1 MYVCSKSVYIVY
13 TNSGAVFQ
21 GERRG
26 SLEFVRNEKAFV
38 DFKKKFGIDH
48 QEFMP
53 HIMPDASEAHV
64 SASDM
69 R

>member
-1 MYVCSKSVYIVY
+1 MD
-13 TNSGAVFQ
+13 NVFQ

-26 SLEFVRNEKAFV
+26 SLGFVRNETSYV

-48 QEFMP
+48 DDIMP
-53 HIMPDASEAHV
+53 HIMPNASQAHV
-64 SASDM
+64 SSPDM